1 MALPNVGEE
10 CSRNSPLP
18 TIQESE
24 ESNDDLNELENVL
37 KLSRKKREHRTP
49 SKKKPDSDVVPSSS
63 NVRQRTPRHCASR
76 AREKITTLLNPKDT
90 SGGEYYAASDYG
102 SDGSEEAYHPTI
114 DEDIMPKGEYGAAID
129 DDDDENMMSK
139 GSEIFGFKT
148 PSRRRSALM
157 RTTPLK
163 TPTSVSKQRLNR
175 TPNKTPLKTKEK
187 ISAIQTPQTVR
198 RKLRNKIVKV
208 TTQVLE
214 CVSDPDSNESDSDSE
229 SSEEEE
235 EEELALDKENKVNVN
250 PSMDVSVKTEDYF
263 LAQSSSVH
271 TSNRTLNRLKTP
283 RLSQEAIDSLMEDVN
298 DPHSKEKLLLM
309 QEYHK
314 QFTLW
319 SFLISEGFN
328 ILVYGLGSKR
338 YLIDDFRTE
347 KLNQE
352 NVIVVNGYFPGLTMK
367 EILNSI
373 TAGVLEDSSTFSGTI
388 EQLEYIEQQFT
399 ASDNRVF
406 IIVHNID
413 GPSLQ
418 FSREQETLARLA
430 SIEGIH
436 IIASSDHI
444 NTPLL
449 WDQRKLSQ
457 SKFVYFDCTT
467 FAPYT
472 EEISY
477 ENSLLVHQSSTLGLA
492 SLVHVFASL
501 TYNAKAIYVLIAKR
515 QLEHKEESNY
525 HGFAFH
531 ELYNECRDNMLVNS
545 DLTLRAQLTEFKDHK
560 LLRMR
565 RTPDGTEAVHIPLD
579 NTLLEEF
586 VLKYEDGM

>member
-1 MALPNVGEE
+1 MAFSTAGEE
-10 CSRNSPLP
+10 GQRNSPLP

-24 ESNDDLNELENVL
+24 EDLNDVLEDVL
-37 KLSRKKREHRTP
+37 QMSRRKKEHKTP
-49 SKKKPDSDVVPSSS
+49 SKRDSIDTRGSV
-63 NVRQRTPRHCASR
+63 NIRQRTPRHCAEQ
-76 AREKITTLLNPKDT
+76 AREKITTFFNPGDKYSKSIYD
-90 SGGEYYAASDYG
+90 YSDNS
-102 SDGSEEAYHPTI
+102 SDGNDDTFHPII
-114 DEDIMPKGEYGAAID
+114 DEEFMPKGEYGAGD
-129 DDDDENMMSK
+129 DDLEDTSR
-139 GSEIFGFKT
+139 GAEIFGFKT
-148 PSRRRSALM
+148 PRRRSML
-157 RTTPLK
+157 RTPLK
-163 TPTSVSKQRLNR
+163 TPTSVGKQRLNK
-175 TPNKTPLKTKEK
+175 TPNKTPLKNQEK
-187 ISAIQTPQTVR
+187 ISTIQTPQTVR

-214 CVSDPDSNESDSDSE
+214 CVSDDDSNGSDSDSE
-229 SSEEEE
+229 SSEEDEE
-235 EEELALDKENKVNVN
+235 QNLEEIKSKVNIN
-250 PSMDVSVKTEDYF
+250 PNMDVNLNTEDYF
-263 LAQSSSVH
+263 LAQSSLVH
-271 TSNRTLNRLKTP
+271 TSNRTLNRLKNP
-283 RLSQEAIDSLMEDVN
+283 RLSQEAIDSLMEDIN
-298 DPHSKEKLLLM
+298 DPHSKEKLLML
-309 QEYHK
+309 QQYHE

-319 SFLISEGFN
+319 SFLLDDGFN
-328 ILVYGLGSKR
+328 IMVYGLGSKR
-338 YLIDDFRTE
+338 YLLDDFRTQN
-347 KLNQE
+347 LNGE
-352 NVIVVNGYFPGLTMK
+352 NVVVVNGYFPGLTMK

-373 TAGVLEDSSTFSGTI
+373 TSGILEDTSSFSGPI
-388 EQLEYIEQQFT
+388 EQLEYIEHEFSGQ
-399 ASDNRVF
+399 DDKVF
-406 IIVHNID
+406 IIIHNID

-430 SIEGIH
+430 AVEGIH
-436 IIASSDHI
+436 IIASLDHI

-515 QLEHKEESNY
+515 QLEHKEETNY
-525 HGFAFH
+525 HGFPFH

-565 RTPDGTEAVHIPLD
+565 RTPDGTEAVHIPLE
-579 NTLLEEF
+579 NSLLEEF
-586 VLKYEDGM
+586 VVKYEDGM